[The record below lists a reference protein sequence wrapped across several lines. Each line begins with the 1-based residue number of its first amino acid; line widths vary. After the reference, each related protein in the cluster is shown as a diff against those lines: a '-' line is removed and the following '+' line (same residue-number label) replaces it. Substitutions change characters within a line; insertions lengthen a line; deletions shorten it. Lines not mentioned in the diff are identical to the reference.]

1 MQLPLLRVGDLD
13 DGHAD
18 PAQYLEVG
26 PRIAAHV
33 GDTAEEEDGRVDA
46 ALHQS
51 ARDHESVAAVVAA
64 ATHHP
69 DAAGRKI
76 VERRFHRRDRLTP
89 GILHQHDR
97 RNPDVLDRAAIG
109 FAHLFGVEHSHAF
122 RSSVL
127 LVLDCGQLAAQL
139 SAFSFQLRSQ
149 QSQKLRLRADEL
161 RAGELRSER
170 VKGAVYVNG
179 IITPAREAVIP
190 VYDHGFVYGEGV
202 YETLRTYN
210 RVPFLYDRHLRRLR
224 ASAAALHLDVP
235 FDDDTLLG
243 WIHDTMAVAERSPEG
258 LSTPTPP
265 IPPLKE
271 AYIRILLTRGVGD
284 LSYDLTATP
293 APSLVIIVKPFDEP
307 PARMFDEGIKIV
319 LVSILR
325 NHPGSVNPIIKS
337 NNLLNNALAMQ
348 EARRQGGEEAL
359 MCNYRGEL
367 SECAQSN
374 FFLVRDGVALTPRS
388 ASGLLEGLTRAFLF
402 EVGARGRRAGRG
414 SHAHACRSHFCAGS
428 VHHRVDTRAHA
439 GRPDRRP
446 DDRQRPPGA
455 GDAQAAGRI
464 SKESLGTERAG
475 PMLKAEC

>member
-1 MQLPLLRVGDLD
+1 M
-13 DGHAD
+13 
-18 PAQYLEVG
+18 
-26 PRIAAHV
+26 
-33 GDTAEEEDGRVDA
+33 
-46 ALHQS
+46 
-51 ARDHESVAAVVAA
+51 
-64 ATHHP
+64 
-69 DAAGRKI
+69 
-76 VERRFHRRDRLTP
+76 
-89 GILHQHDR
+89 
-97 RNPDVLDRAAIG
+97 
-109 FAHLFGVEHSHAF
+109 
-122 RSSVL
+122 
-127 LVLDCGQLAAQL
+127 
-139 SAFSFQLRSQ
+139 
-149 QSQKLRLRADEL
+149 
-161 RAGELRSER
+161 
-170 VKGAVYVNG
+170 KGAVYVNG

-243 WIHDTMAVAERSPEG
+243 WIHDTIAVAERSPEG
-258 LSTPTPP
+258 LATPMPPGPP
-265 IPPLKE
+265 IKE

-307 PARMFDEGIKIV
+307 PARMFDEGITIV

-337 NNLLNNALAMQ
+337 NNLLNK
-348 EARRQGGEEAL
+348 AL

-402 EVGARGRRAGRG
+402 EVGGEVGVRVEEATLTPADLTSAQEAFITG
-414 SHAHACRSHFCAGS
+414 S
-428 VHHRVDTRAHA
+428 TRELTPVVRIDDQTIGN
-439 GRPDRRP
+439 GRPGP
-446 DDRQRPPGA
+446 VTGA
-455 GDAQAAGRI
+455 LLAGFR
-464 SKESLGTERAG
+464 KRAWELSAR